1 MNFLIIFIIILVILI
16 SAISTIVVIKS
27 EHKKDIEFLNKRKLH
42 KENKK
47 INYDD
52 YLNDDHWKKTR
63 SEALD
68 RAGHRCQLCCSKIKL
83 NVHHNNYDNLWHE
96 DPKDLIVLCRY
107 CHAKFHDK
115 PY

>member
-42 KENKK
+42 KESQK
-47 INYDD
+47 INYKE
-52 YLNDDHWKKTR
+52 YLESPHWKETR
-63 SEALD
+63 LKALD
-68 RAGHRCQLCCSKIKL
+68 RAGYRCQLCCSKVDL
-83 NVHHNNYDNLWHE
+83 NVHHNTYKNLNNE
-96 DPKDLIVLCRY
+96 DPKDLFVLCRK